1 VTRIRLWVG
10 LIISALC
17 VYLVARRVNWPSFVA
32 ALAHVHPAWLAAGM
46 VASAASYGFSG
57 LRWRHVISREATLTR
72 REAFHVVAI
81 GNLANVVAPSRAG
94 DFARSALVARW
105 KAVPVSRVL
114 GGVLVERYADVVML
128 IALAGVLWFA
138 VRFPTVV
145 QVGVLSF
152 AVAGVAAIVAVL
164 FMADRL
170 PRLIGRIIGMVAPS
184 FGASV
189 ANFLHGL
196 FTGIRSAAHA
206 ELFAGTLGL
215 STIVWTFA
223 GIAMLCNVRAFD
235 LQVPWYSAF
244 FVLLVVNLGG
254 VIPASPGSLGLYHY
268 LAMLALA
275 VWITDA
281 DRALGFAVVAHAT
294 GLGVTTLLGLG
305 SLAARHE
312 SLFRLTTA

>member
-1 VTRIRLWVG
+1 MTRIRLWLGVVV
-10 LIISALC
+10 SAVC
-17 VYLVARRVNWPSFVA
+17 VYLVARRVNWPSFVT
-32 ALAHVHPAWLAAGM
+32 ALAHVRPAWLVAGM
-46 VASAASYGFSG
+46 FASAASYGVSG
-57 LRWRHVISREATLTR
+57 LRWRHVISREAALTR

-128 IALAGVLWFA
+128 IALAGALWFF
-138 VRFPTVV
+138 VRFPATV
-145 QVGVLSF
+145 QIGIFSF
-152 AVAGVAAIVAVL
+152 AIAGVAALFAV
-164 FMADRL
+164 FFAADRVPSL
-170 PRLIGRIIGMVAPS
+170 VGRAIGLVAPS
-184 FGASV
+184 FGAGV
-189 ANFLHGL
+189 AAFLRGM
-196 FTGIRSAAHA
+196 FTGIRSAAHLD
-206 ELFAGTLGL
+206 LFAGTVGL
-215 STIVWTFA
+215 STVVWTLA
-223 GIAMLCNVRAFD
+223 GLAMLCNVRAFE

-254 VIPASPGSLGLYHY
+254 VIPASPGSIGLYHY
-268 LAMLALA
+268 LAMLALT
-275 VWITDA
+275 VWMSDA

-312 SLFRLTTA
+312 SLLQVTA